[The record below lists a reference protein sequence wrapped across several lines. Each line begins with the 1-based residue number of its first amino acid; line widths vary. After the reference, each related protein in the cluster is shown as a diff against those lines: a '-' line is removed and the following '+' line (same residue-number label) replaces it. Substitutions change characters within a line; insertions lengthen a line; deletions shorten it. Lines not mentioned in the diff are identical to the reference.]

1 MRRTLVLLL
10 AGGVG
15 SRLNVLVHR
24 RAKPAVPFG
33 SIYRII
39 DFTMTNI
46 MHSGLERV
54 GILTQYMPYS
64 LTEHIGRGEHWGL
77 VGRSRLAKILSPHT
91 GQKDS
96 DWYLGTADA
105 VYRNLSFIHRT
116 SPASVLILSGDHIY
130 SMDYALLVATHLQT
144 EADAT
149 LAVLE
154 VPTEEAINF
163 GTVLTDKNDRVTR
176 FEEKPEKPKSN
187 LVSMGIY
194 VFSTKILLEELEEAI
209 GRQGKTDFAADVFPL
224 MLEKGRHLQAYRF
237 QGYWQDVGTVRA
249 YYDAHMDM
257 LHPGS
262 AIDLPAWR
270 VRTNWDENRPGDRP
284 PASFKPSSDVTS
296 SIVARGCT
304 IGGTVRDSV
313 LSPGVIVEPG
323 AVVERS
329 ILMHDVRVGAG
340 AKVTEAVIDKQTRI
354 GSEALVGGN
363 GPSEPNARFPNHLDE
378 GQVLIGKASQIPAG
392 ARIERNVILFP
403 ETLLPEGDEVRIRAG
418 ETIGEAEE

>member
-1 MRRTLVLLL
+1 MIARASSVDMRRTLVLLL

-15 SRLNVLVHR
+15 SRPNVLVHR

-39 DFTMTNI
+39 DFAMTNI

-64 LTEHIGRGEHWGL
+64 LTEHIGRGDNWGL

-105 VYRNLSFIHRT
+105 IYRNLSFVHRNG
-116 SPASVLILSGDHIY
+116 PASVLILSGDHIY
-130 SMDYALLVATHLQT
+130 SMDYALLVAHHLHT

-154 VPTEEAINF
+154 VPIEEAMSF
-163 GTVLTDKNDRVTR
+163 GTVMIDKNDRVTG

-187 LVSMGIY
+187 LISMGIY
-194 VFSTKILLEELEEAI
+194 VFSTEVLLEELEEAI
-209 GRQGKTDFAADVFPL
+209 SRRGMTDFAQHVFPL
-224 MLEKGRHLQAYRF
+224 MLEKQRHLHAYRF
-237 QGYWQDVGTVRA
+237 RGYWQDVGTIRA
-249 YYDAHMDM
+249 YYDTHMDM
-257 LHPGS
+257 LRADS
-262 AIDLPAWR
+262 AIDLAQWR

-284 PASFKPSSDVTS
+284 PASFRPSAEIVS
-296 SIVARGCT
+296 SIVARGCS

-313 LSPGVIVEPG
+313 LSPGVVIEPG

-329 ILMHDVRVGAG
+329 VLMHDVGIG
-340 AKVTEAVIDKQTRI
+340 GGTKV
-354 GSEALVGGN
+354 
-363 GPSEPNARFPNHLDE
+363 
-378 GQVLIGKASQIPAG
+378 KA
-392 ARIERNVILFP
+392 
-403 ETLLPEGDEVRIRAG
+403 LPESPRRRPGPDRKGGPDPRPRPDPAQRHLLSRSLPS
-418 ETIGEAEE
+418 